1 MTMIRVG
8 VFRRSR
14 VLGVGA
20 FPPPPPLI
28 NGLLALIC
36 PPGLLRHPSRIG
48 AVKHKSVVDPWPN
61 CAGSWPGRG
70 ASGLCCSPGPS
81 EGPGRAAL
89 EVHGSSPP
97 PPFALARGVAQIWRC
112 PWGGEAFQRSSL
124 GGVSLGVRGWKW
136 ENVFFFFLPTF
147 RWTECGAV
155 VCAKR
160 RGGPTPNDGGGLL
173 AGWKSHS
180 RHDLPDLLSKRNFDF
195 FPSSR
200 CREGGGAKRRELS
213 KRGPNRNRQKA
224 TSPPPSFKI
233 KGIGRRTLEVSW
245 NNRGCRRLSRRMSH
259 RVFLTKDRGAT
270 LREDAVSFSVDLQ
283 KCAGNTF

>member
-81 EGPGRAAL
+81 EGPGRVAL

-136 ENVFFFFLPTF
+136 ENVFFFFYPPF
-147 RWTECGAV
+147 GGRNVARWFV
-155 VCAKR
+155 P
-160 RGGPTPNDGGGLL
+160 RGEGGQPQMMGGGYWQGGK
-173 AGWKSHS
+173 ATAVTIS
-180 RHDLPDLLSKRNFDF
+180 PIY
-195 FPSSR
+195 FPSGTSIFFR
-200 CREGGGAKRRELS
+200 VQGA
-213 KRGPNRNRQKA
+213 A
-224 TSPPPSFKI
+224 
-233 KGIGRRTLEVSW
+233 
-245 NNRGCRRLSRRMSH
+245 
-259 RVFLTKDRGAT
+259 RVVGQSA
-270 LREDAVSFSVDLQ
+270 A
-283 KCAGNTF
+283 N